1 MYATRLLSM
10 CRKFPSLLAEPA
22 VEAPNSGYLVITD
35 EETELEDTCCFGMCD
50 DPKVRE
56 LPFPVNKIVNVEYRT
71 GTGNH
76 RRVERDK
83 VWFIP
88 VLDQPLSSNQYYV
101 IRAKGKYKGQTCT
114 CSKEEDAVTVCFCNC
129 GSDVKPR
136 ALNYRDIYQQVEVFK
151 KPKGI
156 LSDSGFSAKSVAP
169 DGSPPRFLRRK
180 GWTVHY
186 SSSYQYYV
194 SEAHGLNFT
203 LRPSLPDFHFQI
215 SEKRSSSVIVGNWYC
230 PFVFIKE
237 QERPKDQMKNSLLYT
252 MTLEKFWEEI
262 FTCENVD
269 ISENNVL
276 DVDASVQREV
286 ASIYGMEAIRDD
298 RSSIDGTV
306 WYTNI
311 GSDETVASV
320 GLSAAIVEKMRWIQE
335 MGGWIAGEET
345 VRVQRREVFEGR
357 EYRWKRFGCFVLVER
372 FALRRMDR
380 TLILTCDYRYMDHI
394 QTKWE

>member
-1 MYATRLLSM
+1 M
-10 CRKFPSLLAEPA
+10 CRKFPGLLAEPA

-101 IRAKGKYKGQTCT
+101 IRAKGKYKGY
-114 CSKEEDAVTVCFCNC
+114 C

-156 LSDSGFSAKSVAP
+156 LSDSGFSAKSIAP

-194 SEAHGLNFT
+194 SEAYGLNFT
-203 LRPSLPDFHFQI
+203 LRPNLPDFHFQI

-237 QERPKDQMKNSLLYT
+237 QESPKDQMKNSLLYT

-345 VRVQRREVFEGR
+345 
-357 EYRWKRFGCFVLVER
+357 YRWKRFGCFVLVER
-372 FALRRMDR
+372 FALRRMDG
-380 TLILTCDYRYMDHI
+380 TLVLTCDYRYMDHI
-394 QTKWE
+394 QSKWE